1 MQCCPRGSR
10 QHCIKNN
17 LVHVYLNTF
26 GTTLHRSNLMQ
37 LYPRGSKQQ
46 CTRKKILCKIV
57 LILLGQHCTAESP
70 MQCCQRG
77 SRELCVRKNSV
88 QCCLNNLGT
97 ILHRSKSYAIL
108 SDRLQ
113 ITLHKKILCNFV
125 LILLEQCCTG
135 ENPMLCCPR
144 GFRQHCISTIL
155 CNFVSLLLG
164 QLFTGQNL
172 IQ

>member
-1 MQCCPRGSR
+1 MQCCWRSSR
-10 QHCIKNN
+10 QHCIRKKP
-17 LVHVYLNTF
+17 VQFYLNTL

-46 CTRKKILCKIV
+46 CARKKILCKIV

-77 SRELCVRKNSV
+77 SRELCVRKNPV

-97 ILHRSKSYAIL
+97 ILHRSKPYAIL

-113 ITLHKKILCNFV
+113 ITLHKKILCNFA
-125 LILLEQCCTG
+125 LILLGQYCTG
-135 ENPMLCCPR
+135 ENSMPCCPR

-155 CNFVSLLLG
+155 CSFVSLLLG
-164 QLFTGQNL
+164 QLSTGQNL